1 MFHITTWTH
10 FDHHRF
16 PACHSL
22 YSSREGASRLAGK
35 DVPRMILNSTQRRL
49 FRTFTVAH
57 TRYQQQCG
65 KRKLPSSFVGKKIIA
80 SPFDFSTT
88 NYHNDSKSLRL
99 NRFEKLN
106 LHPLTLEALHR
117 QGIHVQTE
125 IQQKTHDLII
135 RGKNVLARS
144 RTGSGKTLAFLVPSI
159 ERFLSQQQQFENY
172 QGIPILILTPTR
184 ELAAQIGREAEKLLS
199 IHRESGTNKSKRFST
214 QVVYGGS
221 PKSEEIRRF
230 QRGLPDILVATPG
243 RLKDHL

>member
-1 MFHITTWTH
+1 
-10 FDHHRF
+10 
-16 PACHSL
+16 
-22 YSSREGASRLAGK
+22 
-35 DVPRMILNSTQRRL
+35 MILNSTQRRL

-88 NYHNDSKSLRL
+88 NYHNDSISHSSKTSQDDLYQRL

-199 IHRESGTNKSKRFST
+199 IHRESGTNKSKSFSV

-221 PKSEEIRRF
+221 SKSEEIRRF